1 MTCVIDVLAHQEDC
15 HDDACLIGKI
25 AIFSFSLHSK
35 ILLVHI
41 LGVNELV
48 AKCKR
53 WNKHRVIPHRSMC
66 SARRCN
72 VLYLYWPFSYQ
83 RVCAAEAAHLQ
94 ERFSWPETFA
104 LGNFHTLKCM
114 EFVNWHGMLYT
125 TLQSCGKLFAVG
137 IVSCSKGTERCRVK
151 CCGVLQPV
159 QSDLEKYFC
168 YSSALNH
175 GY

>member
-1 MTCVIDVLAHQEDC
+1 MLFLTHIQWNHPFDRAMPPDILQLVN
-15 HDDACLIGKI
+15 DACDRCFGTPRRLSWWCVSDWQDSHN
-25 AIFSFSLHSK
+25 FLSLHSR

-48 AKCKR
+48 AKRKW

-125 TLQSCGKLFAVG
+125 TIQSCGK
-137 IVSCSKGTERCRVK
+137 
-151 CCGVLQPV
+151 
-159 QSDLEKYFC
+159 
-168 YSSALNH
+168 
-175 GY
+175 